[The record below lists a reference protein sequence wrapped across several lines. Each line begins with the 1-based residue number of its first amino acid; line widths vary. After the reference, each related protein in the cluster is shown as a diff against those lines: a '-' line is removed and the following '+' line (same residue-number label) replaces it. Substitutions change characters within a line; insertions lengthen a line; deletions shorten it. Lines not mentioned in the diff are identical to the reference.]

1 VLRTPTLIWMFLGGA
16 LVTFAVNGLIA
27 WAPSFFQRMHGLSVA
42 DVGRNFG
49 IAGLVGGV
57 GGALVGGKAA
67 DWLMGRWA
75 GGRVLASGIG
85 FVLGGPVCVALLL
98 VDSLRLF
105 TPLVV
110 ATFFLYTWYN
120 GPLVTV
126 LIDVVPAAVRSSVL
140 GAFVLFSHL
149 AGDALAPPLVG
160 YLSDQV
166 GLRSAMLI
174 LPGAGV
180 VGGLVI
186 LVALRTVEQDMATVR
201 A

>member
-1 VLRTPTLIWMFLGGA
+1 
-16 LVTFAVNGLIA
+16 
-27 WAPSFFQRMHGLSVA
+27 
-42 DVGRNFG
+42 
-49 IAGLVGGV
+49 
-57 GGALVGGKAA
+57 
-67 DWLMGRWA
+67 
-75 GGRVLASGIG
+75 
-85 FVLGGPVCVALLL
+85 
-98 VDSLRLF
+98 
-105 TPLVV
+105 
-110 ATFFLYTWYN
+110 
-120 GPLVTV
+120 PLVTV

-166 GLRSAMLI
+166 GLRSAMLV

-186 LVALRTVEQDMATVR
+186 LVALRTVGRDMERVR